1 MRFIPDPPPP
11 RQEGVSAGFTTLQCF
26 PYWTLQM
33 YTEHENIINNSQIV
47 NKYCYIAKYSTNIL
61 KETQNQKTIMIKIY
75 DIDKLDREILATLLK
90 DAKTPY
96 TEIAKQHI
104 VSPGT
109 IHVRMK
115 RMERLGIV
123 KGATLILDVTKIG
136 YDLTA
141 FVGIY
146 LIKGS
151 AYSEVI
157 KEVDR
162 IPEIVEAHYTTGEY
176 SIFAKIVCKN
186 TDHLREV
193 INEKLQPVNGVSRTE
208 TMISLGESIKKQ
220 VPVF

>member
-1 MRFIPDPPPP
+1 M
-11 RQEGVSAGFTTLQCF
+11 EKNYL
-26 PYWTLQM
+26 
-33 YTEHENIINNSQIV
+33 
-47 NKYCYIAKYSTNIL
+47 
-61 KETQNQKTIMIKIY
+61 
-75 DIDKLDREILATLLK
+75 IDNLDRDILSILMK
-90 DAKTPY
+90 DAKVPY
-96 TEIAKQHI
+96 TEIAKRLV

-123 KGATLILDVTKIG
+123 KGATLELDPARIG

-151 AYSEVI
+151 VYNEVI
-157 KEVDR
+157 DEINQ

-176 SIFAKIVCKN
+176 SIFIKILCKN

-193 INEKLQPVNGVSRTE
+193 VGEKLQSLKGITRTE
-208 TMISLGESIKKQ
+208 TIISLGTSIKKQ
-220 VPVF
+220 VSVIREGGL

>member
-1 MRFIPDPPPP
+1 M
-11 RQEGVSAGFTTLQCF
+11 A
-26 PYWTLQM
+26 
-33 YTEHENIINNSQIV
+33 ENY
-47 NKYCYIAKYSTNIL
+47 K
-61 KETQNQKTIMIKIY
+61 
-75 DIDKLDREILATLLK
+75 IDKLDREILGILID

-96 TEIAKQHI
+96 TEIGKRLI

-123 KGATLILDVTKIG
+123 KGATLILDPAKIG
-136 YDLTA
+136 YDMTA

-151 AYSEVI
+151 VYKKVI
-157 KEVDR
+157 NEIDN

-176 SIFAKIVCKN
+176 SIFAKVICKN

-193 INEKLQPVNGVSRTE
+193 INEKLQPLDGVSRTE
-208 TMISLGESIKKQ
+208 TIISLGESIKKQ
-220 VPVF
+220 VPIF

>member
-1 MRFIPDPPPP
+1 M
-11 RQEGVSAGFTTLQCF
+11 EKNYL
-26 PYWTLQM
+26 
-33 YTEHENIINNSQIV
+33 
-47 NKYCYIAKYSTNIL
+47 
-61 KETQNQKTIMIKIY
+61 
-75 DIDKLDREILATLLK
+75 IDNLDRDILSILMK
-90 DAKTPY
+90 DAKVPY
-96 TEIAKQHI
+96 TEIAKRLV

-123 KGATLILDVTKIG
+123 KGATLELDPARIG

-151 AYSEVI
+151 VYNEVI
-157 KEVDR
+157 DEINQ

-176 SIFAKIVCKN
+176 SIFIKILCKN

-193 INEKLQPVNGVSRTE
+193 VGEKLQSLKGITRTE
-208 TMISLGESIKKQ
+208 TIISLGTSIKKQ
-220 VPVF
+220 ISVSSEQ

>member
-1 MRFIPDPPPP
+1 M
-11 RQEGVSAGFTTLQCF
+11 EKNYV
-26 PYWTLQM
+26 
-33 YTEHENIINNSQIV
+33 
-47 NKYCYIAKYSTNIL
+47 
-61 KETQNQKTIMIKIY
+61 
-75 DIDKLDREILATLLK
+75 IDKLDREILEILMK
-90 DAKTPY
+90 NAKIPY
-96 TEIAKQHI
+96 TDIAKRLI

-123 KGATLILDVTKIG
+123 KGTTLILDPAKIG

-151 AYSEVI
+151 VYKEVI
-157 KEVDR
+157 DEVDN

-176 SIFAKIVCKN
+176 SIFAKVICKN

-208 TMISLGESIKKQ
+208 TIISLGESIKKQ
-220 VPVF
+220 VPIY

>member
-1 MRFIPDPPPP
+1 M
-11 RQEGVSAGFTTLQCF
+11 
-26 PYWTLQM
+26 
-33 YTEHENIINNSQIV
+33 
-47 NKYCYIAKYSTNIL
+47 
-61 KETQNQKTIMIKIY
+61 
-75 DIDKLDREILATLLK
+75 K
-90 DAKTPY
+90 DAKIPY
-96 TEIAKQHI
+96 TEIARRLI

-123 KGATLILDVTKIG
+123 RGATLILDPARIG

-162 IPEIVEAHYTTGEY
+162 IPEIVEAHFTTGEY
-176 SIFAKIVCKN
+176 SIFAKVICKN
-186 TDHLREV
+186 TEHLREV
-193 INEKLQPVNGVSRTE
+193 INSKLQYINGISRTE
-208 TMISLGESIKKQ
+208 TIISLGESIKKQ
-220 VPVF
+220 VPIDF

>member
-1 MRFIPDPPPP
+1 M
-11 RQEGVSAGFTTLQCF
+11 EKNYG
-26 PYWTLQM
+26 
-33 YTEHENIINNSQIV
+33 
-47 NKYCYIAKYSTNIL
+47 
-61 KETQNQKTIMIKIY
+61 
-75 DIDKLDREILATLLK
+75 IDKLDREILEILMK
-90 DAKTPY
+90 DAKIPY
-96 TEIAKQHI
+96 TDIAKRLI

-123 KGATLILDVTKIG
+123 KGTTLILDPAKIG

-151 AYSEVI
+151 VYKEVI
-157 KEVDR
+157 DEVDN

-176 SIFAKIVCKN
+176 SIFAKVICKN

-208 TMISLGESIKKQ
+208 TIISLGESIKKQ
-220 VPVF
+220 VPIY